1 MKSDKGPT
9 IKLLKKETPE
19 EDNEYDNEEEEVKE
33 KPKPAGKIPVVID
46 AFSNPSILKKLVIA
60 LSVIIIVVCV
70 GFMIYQFY
78 SKGAQRKLDICQQ
91 EKMASYKKQID
102 EYEERTD
109 TLSNENNELTTRL
122 STLQSEYD
130 KLVEVNRKLA
140 EYEQKP
146 QTVFRTTP
154 KKTQKKQQVVES
166 QDEND
171 NEYTVEHPQFDDV
184 PISKN
189 KKKIN
194 PQQALKAHI
203 NENAKKAY
211 DKKQSAIRSQMDDE
225 QDVLEE
231 QERGQMEIQKE
242 LGLGREINDAKLM
255 ELAEEQEAIQD
266 VNTDDVVEIDES
278 LIA

>member
-1 MKSDKGPT
+1 MKSDKGAK
-9 IKLLKKETPE
+9 IKSLKKESQ
-19 EDNEYDNEEEEVKE
+19 EDEEYDNEEEETKE
-33 KPKPAGKIPVVID
+33 KPKSAGKMPVIID

-60 LSVIIIVVCV
+60 LSVIIIVVCI
-70 GFMIYQFY
+70 GFMVYQFY

-91 EKMASYKKQID
+91 EKMASYKKQI
-102 EYEERTD
+102 EEFEEKTE
-109 TLSNENNELTTRL
+109 TLDNENHELTNRL

-130 KLVEVNRKLA
+130 KLVETNRKLA

-154 KKTQKKQQVVES
+154 KKTQKKQQVVEQ

-171 NEYTVEHPQFDDV
+171 NEYTVEHPQFNDV

-194 PQQALKAHI
+194 PQQVLKAHI

-225 QDVLEE
+225 QDILDE
-231 QERGQMEIQKE
+231 QERGQMVIQKE

-255 ELAEEQEAIQD
+255 ELADEQEAIQD
-266 VNTDDVVEIDES
+266 INTDEVAEIDES